1 MTVHPAIT
9 PAVSDEA
16 ERLAALYHYDLIGTD
31 PEPRFDDIAMLAAQ
45 TCGCQVALISLI
57 GEQEI
62 WFKSRINHPLAT
74 TRRVDS
80 FCQHVLHTRQALVVE
95 DTFLDARFANN
106 ALVKQRQPMRF
117 FAGAPIITDTGY
129 VIGVLCVLDYQPRQL
144 SDCQLSTLQ
153 VLARQVMSQIEMGES
168 IRQMRQQTAEL
179 ERLNQS
185 KNRLFSVIAHDLRA
199 AFHGILGFSDVLD
212 TELDDLDQATIRK
225 IASYLNHASQSTFKL
240 LENLLEW
247 AMLENGSMQFRPEVL
262 RLESIID
269 TVVTGLHLSAL
280 QKNIQLEFRVDP
292 RILVQADLNMIR
304 SLIHNLVSNA
314 VKFSLRG
321 GRVWVDQHLE
331 KEQVIIAV
339 HDNGMGMNQNQ
350 LDRLFQINL
359 NNSTKGTI
367 GEVGTGLGL
376 LLCKQFVEQHN
387 GKIWVESRPNEGSSF
402 YFSLPV
408 YAAK

>member
-1 MTVHPAIT
+1 
-9 PAVSDEA
+9 
-16 ERLAALYHYDLIGTD
+16 
-31 PEPRFDDIAMLAAQ
+31 
-45 TCGCQVALISLI
+45 
-57 GEQEI
+57 
-62 WFKSRINHPLAT
+62 
-74 TRRVDS
+74 
-80 FCQHVLHTRQALVVE
+80 
-95 DTFLDARFANN
+95 
-106 ALVKQRQPMRF
+106 
-117 FAGAPIITDTGY
+117 
-129 VIGVLCVLDYQPRQL
+129 
-144 SDCQLSTLQ
+144 
-153 VLARQVMSQIEMGES
+153 MGES